1 MCGFAGIVN
10 FASPNPPAIDVAL
23 LKRMGQPVAHRG
35 SDGQGTFIS
44 PDDRVG
50 LIHYR
55 LAIVDLPAGSQ
66 PMCNENGTVW
76 VVFNGEIYNHV
87 ELRPALEAAGHRF
100 KTDHCDTETIV
111 HAYEEYGEKCPEHL
125 RGMFAFAV
133 VDLKKQSVFLARDRL
148 GQKPLYCGLDDD
160 GTLRFSSGPLECRC
174 STAALGCVS
183 PFPAGGVGRGDIRI
197 TAEGGCATSFAVERI
212 GQYLRCGYLD
222 WSDSKLP
229 PAVAARFEAGKLA
242 VQRYWRLPPCRPRG
256 MKYRIASL
264 PQTVKLVRDQLV
276 EATELRLRADVEVGC
291 FLSGGTD
298 SAIIASII
306 RRELGKPLRTFTIGT
321 PDPAYDEREPAR
333 RVAAELG
340 TDHTEFEVQ
349 PDHLLDCLDD
359 LIETVAEP
367 FADSSIVPTFWV
379 SKLTRQHVKVALS
392 GDGGDEAFG
401 GYSRYRA
408 VRLANRLRW
417 TRPFWQLT
425 WPIWRMF
432 RGAGHRSRGT
442 RIRRFADGMRQG
454 VAEANRYWTWS
465 LFQDD
470 AITRLLRGE
479 ARSAGTSMWPRED
492 FRRDPVDAAI
502 RNDYQTYLPGDIL
515 TKVDRAS
522 MRVALEVRSP
532 FLDHKLIELALSLPS
547 KWKLHGRIG
556 KWILRE
562 AFKDLVPP
570 SVWTQ
575 PKRGFSLPLDRWFRG
590 ELLGLLRESV
600 GFLPGD
606 AFDHAF
612 IDKFLDDH
620 VAGRVEH
627 SQRLWALL
635 WLGRWWKRF
644 VV

>member
-10 FASPNPPAIDVAL
+10 FSSASPPAIDVAFL
-23 LKRMGQPVAHRG
+23 QRMGQPVAHRG
-35 SDGQGTFIS
+35 PDGQGTFIS
-44 PDDRVG
+44 PDGRVG

-55 LAIVDLPAGSQ
+55 LAIVDLPGGIQ
-66 PMCNENGTVW
+66 PMCNEDGTVW

-87 ELRPALEAAGHRF
+87 ELRVELEKAGHQF
-100 KTDHCDTETIV
+100 KTDHCDTEVII
-111 HAYEEYGEKCPEHL
+111 HAYEEYGKECPAHF
-125 RGMFAFAV
+125 RGMFAFAI
-133 VDLKKQSVFLARDRL
+133 VDLNKKEVFLARDRL
-148 GQKPLYCGLDDD
+148 GQKPLYWAHVGSGNVAFASSSACLRGLPGFASFLDRGELRNFLRQGYPRNSITCSLSEVWPGYSVTPSVKDDD
-160 GTLRFSSGPLECRC
+160 GDESPMRGYH
-174 STAALGCVS
+174 STSIQRDAWDV
-183 PFPAGGVGRGDIRI
+183 RQD
-197 TAEGGCATSFAVERI
+197 
-212 GQYLRCGYLD
+212 
-222 WSDSKLP
+222 
-229 PAVAARFEAGKLA
+229 AR
-242 VQRYWRLPPCRPRG
+242 P
-256 MKYRIASL
+256 S
-264 PQTVKLVRDQLV
+264 VRKCLV

-298 SAIIASII
+298 SAIVASIV
-306 RRELGKPLRTFTIGT
+306 RRELNRPLRTFTIGT

-340 TDHTEFEVQ
+340 TNHTEFEVQ

-367 FADSSIVPTFWV
+367 FADSSIIPTFWV
-379 SKLTRQHVKVALS
+379 SKLTRTHVKVALS

-425 WPIWRMF
+425 WPIWRMI
-432 RGAGHRSRGT
+432 RGAGHRSFGT

-465 LFQDD
+465 LFQDED
-470 AITRLLRGE
+470 IARLLRGA
-479 ARSAGTSMWPRED
+479 ARSKSDLTFQPLED
-492 FRRDPVDAAI
+492 FARDPVDAAI
-502 RNDYQTYLPGDIL
+502 RTDYQTYLPGDIL

-532 FLDHKLIELALSLPS
+532 FLDHKLVELALSLPS
-547 KWKLHGRIG
+547 KWKLHGRTG

-562 AFKDLVPP
+562 AFKDIVPP
-570 SVWTQ
+570 SVWDQ

-600 GFLPGD
+600 SFLPAD
-606 AFDHAF
+606 LFDHGF
-612 IDKFLDDH
+612 IDKLIDDH
-620 VAGRVEH
+620 AAGRVEH
-627 SQRLWALL
+627 SQRLWAML

-644 VV
+644 VA